1 MRHILLA
8 FALPLA
14 LLPLAARA
22 AENGTVIIKVN
33 FVVKTERLSPEP
45 MTVHPHTSFVI
56 VLHPNGTVA
65 EVNKVSGK
73 FGKTVEKS
81 AKLGTRFR
89 VVDDHTLAREWYVGV
104 QKRTLTIQT
113 SGNICVANLKMA
125 MPEGKS
131 EFETPAADFGT
142 MGRFRDAEVESI
154 DCAIE

>member
-8 FALPLA
+8 FALLPA
-14 LLPLAARA
+14 LLSVAAHA
-22 AENGTVIIKVN
+22 GNGDVTIKVD

-45 MTVHPHTSFVI
+45 MTVHPHTSFGI
-56 VLHPNGTVA
+56 VLHPNGTVD
-65 EVNKVSGK
+65 EINKVSGK

-89 VVDDHTLAREWYVGV
+89 VVDNHTLAREWHVGV

-113 SGNICVANLKMA
+113 SGNTCVANLKMA